1 MENTKTSP
9 SPKRMKD
16 HDLDDTINLLTDQDS
31 TENLA
36 VANLKNAL
44 DKIKKHASVEE
55 FVEQS
60 TEFDALLDLLI
71 HDRNL

>member
-1 MENTKTSP
+1 LPVPGMENTKTSP
-9 SPKRMKD
+9 SPKRMN
-16 HDLDDTINLLTDQDS
+16 DLDDTINLLTDQDS

-55 FVEQS
+55 FVE
-60 TEFDALLDLLI
+60 
-71 HDRNL
+71 